1 VAGSGATGRC
11 RTPYG
16 PMRSFAARPRWLRN
30 PPCRS
35 RWGRE
40 AYQVTVE
47 ITEIGAT
54 FTVKARMNAIAM
66 TNPVV
71 AEANIGN
78 VMAAI

>member
-1 VAGSGATGRC
+1 MLQPAAAAHPTGRC
-11 RTPYG
+11 EVLQPG
-16 PMRSFAARPRWLRN
+16 PRWLRN